1 MFHTEFIVNQYIKLH
16 SENIEVIEV
25 FKVLSNLN
33 FLENLNNLTLSI

>member
-25 FKVLSNLN
+25 FKVSSKPQ
-33 FLENLNNLTLSI
+33 FSRKPQ

>member
-25 FKVLSNLN
+25 FKVLSKPQ
-33 FLENLNNLTLSI
+33 FSRKPQ